1 MKPIPYARQSIA
13 QADIDAV
20 VGVLRSDW
28 LTQGPAIERF
38 EEEVGRS
45 CGAGHAIAVSNGTAA
60 LHLACLA
67 LGLGPG
73 DLLWTSP
80 NTFAAS
86 ANCARYCGAEVDF
99 VDIDP
104 RTYNLSVEAL
114 AAKLEQAK
122 RSGRLPKIVMPV
134 HFGGRPCDMPAIAGL
149 AQKYGFR
156 VVEDA
161 SHAVG
166 AEIASEKVG
175 ACAHSDIAVFSFHP
189 VKIVTTGEGGMLLT
203 RDPGLASR
211 LRLLRTHGITRAVE
225 QMEGESDGPW
235 YYQQIALGYNYRMT
249 DLQAALG
256 CSQMRR
262 LDQFLARRRAL
273 AARYRT
279 MLLGLPLSTPVA
291 DDATRSSWHLYVIQL
306 ELESLRRSRREIF
319 ERLRAAGVQVNV
331 HYIPVHLHPYYRDLG
346 FRGGAYPACE
356 HYYDRA
362 MSLPMF
368 FELSDA
374 DQDRVCATLRESLH

>member
-1 MKPIPYARQSIA
+1 MKSIPYARQSIA
-13 QADIDAV
+13 QADVDAV

-38 EEEVGRS
+38 EEEVGRF
-45 CGAGHAIAVSNGTAA
+45 CGASHAVAVSNGTAA

-114 AAKLEQAK
+114 AAKLERAN
-122 RSGRLPKIVMPV
+122 RLGRLPKIVVPV
-134 HFGGRPCDMPAIAGL
+134 HFGGRPCDMPAIAEL
-149 AQKYGFR
+149 AEKYGFR

-161 SHAVG
+161 SHAMG
-166 AEIASEKVG
+166 AEIASGKVG

-189 VKIVTTGEGGMLLT
+189 VKILTTGEGGMLLT
-203 RDPGLASR
+203 RDPRLASQ
-211 LRLLRTHGITRAVE
+211 LRILRTHGITRDAT

-256 CSQMRR
+256 SSQMRR

-273 AARYRT
+273 AARYHFTLR
-279 MLLGLPLSTPVA
+279 GLPLSTPVA
-291 DDATRSSWHLYVIQL
+291 DDAMRSSWHLYVIQL
-306 ELESLRRSRREIF
+306 DLQSLRRSRREIF
-319 ERLRAAGVQVNV
+319 ERMRASEVQVNV
-331 HYIPVHLHPYYRDLG
+331 HYIPAHLHPYYRSLG
-346 FRGGAYPACE
+346 FRKGAYPACE
-356 HYYDRA
+356 RYYEQA